1 MDPVFCR
8 RKEDGK
14 RGISMGEKRYVVRM
28 EDPEGPKY
36 YVGSGY
42 AGAGKPVP
50 YFYTGLTRERTKL
63 YKTVKGAQDAADR
76 FGGRVGMAELDET
89 GAPQWLGYVLEL
101 EPYDH
106 RATYKDGKKVA
117 EGDRTDARKPAEV
130 DPFWDSFGQEKSDN
144 VDAFDEAAGGSEI
157 QLEKDGAAVG
167 RLEVPADQKAAAPEG
182 WRERQAR
189 IRREMAAY
197 QKRKREQRKAAKG

>member
-1 MDPVFCR
+1 
-8 RKEDGK
+8 
-14 RGISMGEKRYVVRM
+14 MGEKRYVVRM
-28 EDPEGPKY
+28 DGDPQGPKY

-50 YFYTGLTRERTKL
+50 YFYCGLTRERTKL
-63 YKTVKGAQDAADR
+63 YKTKKGAQEAADK
-76 FGGRVGMAELDET
+76 FGGRVCMVELDET
-89 GAPQWLGYVLEL
+89 GAPQWLGYVISVSDALAADCE
-101 EPYDH
+101 EIKPVNPDPVKE
-106 RATYKDGKKVA
+106 KDSKRKVA
-117 EGDRTDARKPAEV
+117 TV
-130 DPFWDSFGQEKSDN
+130 DPFWDSFGQEGKSDN
-144 VDAFDEAAGGSEI
+144 VDAFDGAAGGSEI

-167 RLEVPADQKAAAPEG
+167 RLEVPADQKAAGPEG

>member
-1 MDPVFCR
+1 
-8 RKEDGK
+8 
-14 RGISMGEKRYVVRM
+14 MGEKRYVVRM
-28 EDPEGPKY
+28 DGDPKGPRY

-42 AGAGKPVP
+42 GGKGDPVP
-50 YFYTGLTRERTKL
+50 YFYYGMTRESTKL
-63 YKTVKGAQDAADR
+63 YKTKKGAQDAADR

-106 RATYKDGKKVA
+106 RATYQDGKKVA
-117 EGDRTDARKPAEV
+117 EGDRTDAQKPAEV
-130 DPFWDSFGQEKSDN
+130 DPFWDSLGQEGKSDN
-144 VDAFDEAAGGSEI
+144 VDAFDVAAGADPE
-157 QLEKDGAAVG
+157 QA
-167 RLEVPADQKAAAPEG
+167 PADQQAAPEG